1 MQGVTPESRRLGISV
16 TFDVDTSAFGDM
28 TTGTSAM
35 PWPSSDLQTLGAC
48 PICSDKR
55 RTLMFSGLRD
65 LAFAVASGEWS
76 MWRCQSCTGAY
87 LDPRPTP
94 GSIGRA
100 YARYY
105 THQAVAA
112 GQKREPF
119 RSAKRALSS
128 FVLNDHVNRTYGHR
142 LPAVPLGE
150 IISRFFPP
158 RQRRAEHS
166 IRHLAAPKSADSAL
180 LDVGCGNGD
189 FVKVA
194 AALGFR
200 SVGIDFDEKAIA
212 SGRLAGFDLRVGTL
226 PGCGLIP
233 NSFEHITA
241 RHVLE
246 HIHQPK
252 EAILELYRLLR
263 PGGRLWVCQPNLGAI
278 GLKEFGLYWRGLE
291 PPRHL
296 TLFDTDGMRHLLES
310 CNFVNVRLLQAE
322 PVARFY
328 YYQSQ
333 CQASGVDPYLQI
345 DPPGWGETWIQRAE
359 RADAQAAADP
369 RVGESLTMVAW
380 KPE

>member
-1 MQGVTPESRRLGISV
+1 MTLESGRLGISV
-16 TFDVDTSAFGDM
+16 TFDVNTPAIGGAA
-28 TTGTSAM
+28 TGASAM

-48 PICSDKR
+48 PVCSDKR
-55 RTLMFSGLRD
+55 RTLMFCGLRD
-65 LAFAVASGEWS
+65 LAFAVASGEWN

-94 GSIGRA
+94 DSIGRA

-105 THQAVAA
+105 THQAADTA
-112 GQKREPF
+112 GQKREPL

-128 FVLNDHVNRTYGHR
+128 LVLNGHVNRTYGHR
-142 LPAVPLGE
+142 LPAMPLGE
-150 IISRFFPP
+150 LISGFFRP
-158 RQRRAEHS
+158 RQRRAEHL
-166 IRHLAAPKSADSAL
+166 IRHLPAPKSAESAL

-194 AALGFR
+194 AGLGFR

-212 SGRLAGFDLRVGTL
+212 SGRSAGFDLRVGTL
-226 PGCGLIP
+226 PGCGLISD
-233 NSFEHITA
+233 SFEHITA

-246 HIHQPK
+246 HLHQPR
-252 EAILELYRLLR
+252 EAILELYQLLR

-296 TLFDTDGMRHLLES
+296 TLFDSDGMRRLLES

-322 PVARFY
+322 PVAGFY

-345 DPPGWGETWIQRAE
+345 TPPGWDETWIQRSE
-359 RADAQAAADP
+359 RADALAALDP